1 MSAEATP
8 EPAPVAKRQPAWLE
22 SRAAGLLRI
31 VIQRGVLKPL
41 MRYLVRV
48 KVDGR
53 PEAAGPMV
61 VVANHSSH
69 LDAPLMVTFLPLAL
83 TRRLAVGA
91 AADYFFDSKKR
102 AILTGLVFNAF
113 PIDRGKSD
121 GGKNDGG
128 KNRPMRGTSG
138 RLLDDGFSLLVF
150 PEGTRS
156 RDGLMGDFQAGAA
169 ALCVSKGVPCLPIGL
184 TGAYD
189 AMPRGRNWPR
199 PGRPPVRFAIGAPLT
214 PRAGESVPEFAARM
228 QAAVTALHDQ
238 GVRNAG

>member
-1 MSAEATP
+1 MSAEPTP
-8 EPAPVAKRQPAWLE
+8 APAPAPAPVAKRQPAWLE
-22 SRAAGLLRI
+22 SRLAGLLRI

-41 MRYLVRV
+41 VRYLIRV
-48 KVDGR
+48 EVVGR
-53 PEAAGPMV
+53 PAATGPMV

-69 LDAPLMVTFLPLAL
+69 LDAPLMVTFLPLAV

-113 PIDRGKSD
+113 PIDRGKN
-121 GGKNDGG
+121 K
-128 KNRPMRGTSG
+128 PMRGTSG

-156 RDGLMGDFQAGAA
+156 RDGLMGDFQLGAA
-169 ALCVSKGVPCLPIGL
+169 ALCVSKGVPCLPIGI

-189 AMPRGRNWPR
+189 AMPRGRNWPV
-199 PGRPPVRFAIGAPLT
+199 PGRLPVRFAIGDPLT
-214 PRAGESVPEFAARM
+214 PGPGESVPEFAARM

-238 GVRNAG
+238 GVRDAG

>member
-1 MSAEATP
+1 MSAE
-8 EPAPVAKRQPAWLE
+8 PAPEAVPAANRQPAWLE
-22 SRAAGLLRI
+22 SRIGVWLRI
-31 VIQRGVLKPL
+31 VIQRGLLKPL
-41 MRYLVRV
+41 VRSLIRV
-48 KVDGR
+48 QVVGR
-53 PEAAGPMV
+53 PEVTGPVV

-102 AILTGLVFNAF
+102 AIITGLVFNAF
-113 PIDRGKSD
+113 PIDR
-121 GGKNDGG
+121 G

-156 RDGLMGDFQAGAA
+156 RDGLMGSFQPGAA
-169 ALCVSKGVPCLPIGL
+169 ALCVSKGVPCLPIGI

-199 PGRPPVRFAIGAPLT
+199 PGRLPVRFAIGAPLT
-214 PRAGESVPEFAARM
+214 PRPGESVAAFAARM

-238 GVRNAG
+238 GVRDAG